1 MPSSSESCC
10 PCHDP
15 KKAYTIQ
22 EAAEA
27 YGVGVDTLRAHIK
40 LGNLAAR
47 YPSSRP
53 VIATEELKNWFN
65 SLPEERG

>member
-10 PCHDP
+10 TCHGV
-15 KKAYTIQ
+15 KRAYTIQ

-27 YGVGVDTLRAHIK
+27 YGVGVDTIRAHIK
-40 LGNLAAR
+40 LGTLAAK

-53 VIATEELKNWFN
+53 VIATEELRDWFN